1 MQMIKKL
8 KKYRKSKGFT
18 KKEMAK
24 KLKISK
30 EEYKKLVNDKDY
42 EIDSKLEKRIEKLLS
57 SEKPKYKAKGIE
69 IPKGLESTIKIAEK
83 LNRITSPT
91 AKLMD
96 SITTPYKSSLAITE
110 AALKMTESIQP
121 KLNTWAD
128 FTFPM
133 PDTTPEIV
141 KFTNKFTDSIPYVEL
156 NNVTEAFQ
164 GVLDN
169 DSISSLQNSITTV
182 NNIGKTL
189 NDYISIPDYVNS
201 PILSLSETINKNSEL
216 YTEYIDFS
224 SSLAEAL
231 APIIDNSKLYFPE
244 EFYDAT
250 KLNTIDF
257 LSGSTFL
264 AFEHYQ
270 NFDEEKEVLEKI
282 KEDSKLQHEAIG
294 FFEELHEVIGEDND
308 EYDSEE
314 FISLVNKFAIWIS
327 NTFDK
332 SFEKALMLG
341 KTILLNS
348 QLLTFIFMA
357 TLAIDSRNASAAR
370 DAKILHNQE
379 QSLRNDKQSLE
390 NQEKSLQNQEAIIK
404 NQQEILKRKSDEL
417 MQLMTNTK
425 LRISNNGK
433 SKILGSIKKGQ
444 IVEVEEKKIKWMR
457 VSLKD
462 IDTDEPKTGW
472 VRIELFKEIETN

>member
-1 MQMIKKL
+1 MRKRL
-8 KKYRKSKGFT
+8 EKYRKSNDLS
-18 KKEMAK
+18 KKQMAK

-30 EEYKKLVNDKDY
+30 EEYKQLINDKDH
-42 EIDSKLEKRIEKLLS
+42 EIDSKLERRIKKLLS
-57 SEKPKYKAKGIE
+57 SEKPKSKAKGIE

-83 LNRITSPT
+83 LNKITSPT

-141 KFTNKFTDSIPYVEL
+141 KFTSKFTDSIPYVEL
-156 NNVTEAFQ
+156 NNATKAFQ
-164 GVLDN
+164 GILDN

-201 PILSLSETINKNSEL
+201 PIFSLSETINKNSKL
-216 YTEYIDFS
+216 YNEYIDFS
-224 SSLAEAL
+224 SSLAETL

-270 NFDEEKEVLEKI
+270 NFDEEKEILEKI
-282 KEDSKLQHEAIG
+282 KEDSQLQHEALG

-314 FISLVNKFAIWIS
+314 FIGLVNKFAIWIS
-327 NTFDK
+327 KTFDK
-332 SFEKALMLG
+332 SLEKALMLG

-357 TLAIDSRNASAAR
+357 TIAIDSRNASAAR

-379 QSLRNDKQSLE
+379 QSLKNEKQSLE
-390 NQEKSLQNQEAIIK
+390 NQEVIIK
-404 NQQEILKRKSDEL
+404 NQQEILKSESDEL

-425 LRISNNGK
+425 LRASNNGK

-457 VSLKD
+457 VSLED
-462 IDTDEPKTGW
+462 FETDEPKTGW
-472 VRIELFKEIETN
+472 VRIELFKELN